1 MSICFQLAWFSH
13 LFYSWS
19 SHTYI
24 LSLSFAM
31 QDIVFSLLL
40 PLGSLEKRGVGNNGM
55 HLWDITYCEFSVR
68 FFPIWLL
75 PVACFPSAPF
85 KKYFIS
91 SLLAMWGS
99 LVFSSPGEGKKK
111 KTSLCISKLKGK
123 NVSSSHC
130 LEAVRLKFCRSVG
143 GSFKANQYQS
153 WAKGNIYVYSG

>member
-1 MSICFQLAWFSH
+1 MRMSICFQLAWFSH

-99 LVFSSPGEGKKK
+99 LVFSSPGEEKKK
-111 KTSLCISKLKGK
+111 DLFVHQQAEGEKRFFFTLFR
-123 NVSSSHC
+123 SSTIKVLQKC
-130 LEAVRLKFCRSVG
+130 WWQF
-143 GSFKANQYQS
+143 
-153 WAKGNIYVYSG
+153 

>member
-1 MSICFQLAWFSH
+1 MRMSICFQLAWFSH

-111 KTSLCISKLKGK
+111 DLFVHQQAEGEKRFFFTSFR
-123 NVSSSHC
+123 SSTIKVLQKC
-130 LEAVRLKFCRSVG
+130 WWQF
-143 GSFKANQYQS
+143 
-153 WAKGNIYVYSG
+153 